1 MLRPPANRPL
11 DNGALDYGNVQIS
24 PPLSETVY
32 SKKQF
37 ANGLRL
43 LTAPMPHARS
53 VAVSIYV
60 GAGSRYETP
69 VEAGVSHFL
78 EHLTFKG
85 TARRPEAQMISE
97 AIDGVGGIINAATDR
112 EYTVFYAKVARQHL
126 GLALDVLS
134 DLVQSPLLDQT
145 ELEKERKV
153 VLEELASV
161 ADSPGQQVDLL
172 LDELLWPDQPLG
184 IDVAGT
190 KESVRGLTRDL
201 VVDYVGRQYVP
212 NNMVVAVA
220 GNVEEDEVVSL
231 LEPTLGSMTA
241 GEPQSWFP
249 AQDGHGDPRC
259 ALIYKRTEQTHVQ
272 LGLHALPLVHPDRQA
287 LDLVSVLF
295 GESMSSRLF
304 VELRERQGLCYDVS
318 SYVTHFKDT
327 GSFSV
332 YAAVDPAN
340 GSRAVAALINELRR
354 LAEGIPEEEL
364 HKARELSKGRL
375 LLRMEDTRA
384 VSGWLGG
391 QEILTGDIL
400 TPEDVVARL
409 DAITTEDMTRVV
421 SDVLHNDKLKLAVV
435 GPHRS
440 DRRFAGLLT
449 P

>member
-1 MLRPPANRPL
+1 LL
-11 DNGALDYGNVQIS
+11 VS
-24 PPLSETVY
+24 PPQSETVY
-32 SKKQF
+32 SKTQF

-43 LTAPMPHARS
+43 LTAPMPHTKS
-53 VAVSIYV
+53 VAISIYI
-60 GAGSRYETP
+60 GAGSRYETAP
-69 VEAGVSHFL
+69 EAGVSHFL

-85 TARRPEAQMISE
+85 TAKRPEAQLISE

-112 EYTVFYAKVARQHL
+112 EYTVFYCKVARPHL
-126 GLALDVLS
+126 ELALDVLC
-134 DLVQSPLLDQT
+134 DLVQAPLLEQV
-145 ELEKERKV
+145 ELDKERKV

-172 LDELLWPDQPLG
+172 LDTLLWPDQPLG
-184 IDVAGT
+184 LDVAGT
-190 KESVRGLTRDL
+190 VESVKGLTRD
-201 VVDYVGRQYVP
+201 VVVNYVAKQYVP

-220 GNVEEDEVVSL
+220 GNVEEEEIVSL
-231 LEPTLGSMTA
+231 LEPTLGSMTP
-241 GEPQSWFP
+241 GEPAEMF
-249 AQDGHGDPRC
+249 AAIDGQTAPRHS
-259 ALIYKRTEQTHVQ
+259 LLYKRTEQTHVQ
-272 LGLHALPLVHPDRQA
+272 LGLHALPLGHPDRHA

-318 SYVTHFKDT
+318 SYVSHFRDT

-332 YAAVDPAN
+332 YAAVDPSN
-340 GSRAVAALINELRR
+340 GARAVDALMIELRR

-391 QEILTGDIL
+391 QEILSGEIL
-400 TPEDVVARL
+400 TPEQVVERL
-409 DAITTEDMTRVV
+409 DAITAEDLTRVV
-421 SDVLHNDKLKLAVV
+421 RSILHSEKLNLAVV

-440 DRRFAGLLT
+440 DRRFASLLT
-449 P
+449 L

>member
-1 MLRPPANRPL
+1 LSRAV
-11 DNGALDYGNVQIS
+11 DYEDVQVS
-24 PPLSETVY
+24 PPQSETVY
-32 SKKQF
+32 SKTQF

-43 LTAPMPHARS
+43 LTAPMPHTKS

-60 GAGSRYETP
+60 AAGSRYEKP

-85 TARRPEAQMISE
+85 TAKRPEPQLISE

-112 EYTVFYAKVARQHL
+112 EYTVFYTKVARPHL
-126 GLALDVLS
+126 ELALDVLC
-134 DLVQSPLLDQT
+134 DLVQAPLLEQE

-153 VLEELASV
+153 VLEELAAV

-184 IDVAGT
+184 LDVAGT
-190 KESVRGLTRDL
+190 KESVSGLTRDI
-201 VVDYVGRQYVP
+201 VVDYVGHQYVP

-220 GNVEEDEVVSL
+220 GNIEEDEVCSL
-231 LEPTLGSMTA
+231 LEPRLGSMSA
-241 GEPQSWFP
+241 GTPVDMFP
-249 AQDGHGDPRC
+249 AVDGQAAPRC
-259 ALIYKRTEQTHVQ
+259 SLLYKRTEQTHVQ
-272 LGLHALPLVHPDRQA
+272 LGLLGLPLQHDDRHA
-287 LDLVSVLF
+287 LDLISVLF

-304 VELRERQGLCYDVS
+304 VELRERRGLCYDVS

-332 YAAVDPAN
+332 YAAVDPVN
-340 GSRAVAALINELRR
+340 GALAVDALMNELRR
-354 LAEGIPEEEL
+354 LADEGVPEEEL
-364 HKARELSKGRL
+364 QKARELSKGRL

-391 QEILTGDIL
+391 QEILTSQIR
-400 TPEDVVARL
+400 TPEEVVARL
-409 DAITTEDMTRVV
+409 DAITAEDMTRVV
-421 SDVLHNDKLKLAVV
+421 RDLLRHEKLNLAIV

-440 DRRFAGLLT
+440 YRRFASLLT
-449 P
+449 L